1 MWKSTKDGSEN
12 MKEIKR
18 NYYLQKLIKRKE
30 NGRIKIITGIRRCGK
45 SYLLN
50 PLFKNYLL
58 ESGVDKDHII
68 NLDLDYRENKKY
80 HNPDVLFEFVM
91 EQRKDDKMYYVLLDE
106 IQEVE
111 DFESV
116 LNSFLGK
123 GNLDV
128 YVTGSNSRFLS
139 NDIKTEFRGRG
150 DEIRIYPLSYQEF
163 FAATTGSDEQKWNQ
177 YITYGGM
184 PYILSLDTDE
194 DKSGYLK
201 DLFENTYLKDIIERN
216 NIYKDEILDK
226 TVDILSSSVGSLT
239 NPKKIA
245 DTFTSQGIKD
255 ISHKTI
261 NAYINFLLDSFM
273 ITKAE
278 RYDIKGRK
286 YITTPSKYYFVDIGL
301 RNARLNFRQIEQ
313 NHLMENIIYNELL
326 MRGYNVDVGV
336 VEQFSNDEQGKTTRK
351 QLEIDFVCNQ
361 GSKRYYI
368 QSALNIDDDEKKK
381 QELRPLLNVN
391 DFFKKII
398 IVKDDIVAYH
408 NEEGILIIGIK
419 EFLLKEN
426 IFYI

>member
-1 MWKSTKDGSEN
+1 
-12 MKEIKR
+12 MKEINR
-18 NYYLQKLIKRKE
+18 DYYLQKLIKRKE

-50 PLFKNYLL
+50 PLFKNHLL
-58 ESGVDKDHII
+58 ASGVDKDHII
-68 NLDLDYRENKKY
+68 NLDLDYIENRKY
-80 HNPDVLFEFVM
+80 HNPEVLFNYVM
-91 EQRKDDKMYYVLLDE
+91 DKRKDDKMYYVLLDE

-128 YVTGSNSRFLS
+128 YVTGSNSKFLS
-139 NDIKTEFRGRG
+139 SDIKTEFRGRG
-150 DEIRIYPLSYQEF
+150 DEIRIYPLSYKEF
-163 FAATTGSDEQKWNQ
+163 FAASVGTDEQKWNQ
-177 YITYGGM
+177 YVTYGGM
-184 PYILSLDTDE
+184 PYILALDTDE
-194 DKSGYLK
+194 DKSKYLK

-216 NIYKDEILDK
+216 RIHKDEILDK

-245 DTFTSQGIKD
+245 DTFISQGIKGV
-255 ISHKTI
+255 SSKTI
-261 NAYINFLLDSFM
+261 NNYINFLLDSYM
-273 ITKAE
+273 IAKAE

-286 YITTPSKYYFVDIGL
+286 YIITPSKYYFVDIGL

-326 MRGYNVDVGV
+326 IRGYNVDVGI
-336 VEQFSNDEQGKTTRK
+336 VEQFIKDEEGKTVRK
-351 QLEIDFVCNQ
+351 QLEIDFVCNE

-398 IVKDDIVAYH
+398 IVKDDIVAWH
-408 NEEGILIIGIK
+408 NDDGVLIIGIK

-426 IFYI
+426 SLDI

>member
-1 MWKSTKDGSEN
+1 

-18 NYYLQKLIKRKE
+18 DYYLKQLIKRKE
-30 NGRIKIITGIRRCGK
+30 NGRVKILTGIKGCGK

-50 PLFKNYLL
+50 QIFKNYLL
-58 ESGVDKDHII
+58 ASSVSPDHII
-68 NLDLDYRENKKY
+68 NMDLDYIENKKY
-80 HNPDVLFEFVM
+80 HDPNLLFEYVM
-91 EQRKDDKMYYVLLDE
+91 SKRKDDNMYYVLLDE

-111 DFESV
+111 DFEMV

-123 GNLDV
+123 GNLDI

-150 DEIRIYPLSYQEF
+150 DEIRIYPLSFKEF
-163 FAATTGSDEQKWNQ
+163 SLACSFPADQKWNQ

-184 PYILSLDTDE
+184 PYILSLESDE
-194 DKSGYLK
+194 DKSRYLK
-201 DLFENTYLKDIIERN
+201 DLFENTYLKDILERN
-216 NIYKDEILDK
+216 KIYKDEVLDK

-245 DTFTSQGIKD
+245 DTFVSQGIKE
-255 ISHKTI
+255 ITNKTI
-261 NAYINFLLDSFM
+261 STYIEYLLDAFM
-273 ITKAE
+273 ITKAD

-286 YITTPSKYYFVDIGL
+286 YISTPSKYYFVDVGL

-313 NHLMENIIYNELL
+313 SHLMENIIYNELL
-326 MRGYNVDVGV
+326 IRGYNVDVGV
-336 VEQFSNDEQGKTTRK
+336 VEQYTKDKDGSSIKK

-368 QSALNIDDDEKKK
+368 QSALNIDDDEKRK
-381 QELRPLLNVN
+381 QELRPLLNVK

-398 IVKDDIVAYH
+398 IVKDDIVPWH
-408 NEEGILIIGIK
+408 NEEGILIIGVK

-426 IFYI
+426 SLDL